1 MYVLVTA
8 ASRTPL
14 TAVSTTSPMLNAPIR
29 PATAS
34 VQMGRFVPAR
44 TRSSA
49 ANGRPNRLGCAH
61 STNVSSASPGR
72 HHDSRLGGAFTLCG
86 VTLDV
91 RNQGQ
96 LPRALDR
103 RRELPLVTRTHSRQP
118 ARQNL
123 ATLGQEAAQC
133 PV

>member
-14 TAVSTTSPMLNAPIR
+14 IAVSTTNPTLNAPTR

-34 VQMGRFVPAR
+34 VQMGRFALAAM
-44 TRSSA
+44 RSSA
-49 ANGRPNRLGCAH
+49 ANGRPNRLGCAQ
-61 STNVSSASPGR
+61 STNASSANPRR
-72 HHDSRLGGAFTLCG
+72 HHDSRVGGAFTLCG
-86 VTLDV
+86 VTFDV

-103 RRELPLVTRTHSRQP
+103 RRELPLVTRTHPRQP
-118 ARQNL
+118 ARQN
-123 ATLGQEAAQC
+123 
-133 PV
+133 